1 MARVTKE
8 DVEYIANLAQLTL
21 DEESKER
28 LVGELSDILTH
39 VDKLNELD
47 TNEIEPMMHALQM
60 TNVFRDDVVEPSL
73 DRETALN
80 NAPKH
85 DGEYYLAPR
94 ILDTE

>member
-21 DEESKER
+21 DDESKER
-28 LVGELSDILTH
+28 LVNELSDILTYM
-39 VDKLNELD
+39 DKLNELD
-47 TNEIEPMMHALQM
+47 TSDTEPMMHALQM
-60 TNVFRDDVVEPSL
+60 TNVFREDVVEPSL
-73 DRETALN
+73 DRDIALS

-85 DGEYYLAPR
+85 DGEFFLVPR